1 MLAAVRLRGEVNVD
15 RKIKDTLS
23 LLKLH
28 KINHCVLVPDTP
40 SYRGMLQIV
49 KDYVAFGEVDPQIL
63 ATLIQKRARL
73 PGNEPLTD
81 DFVKENSKYG
91 SFEELSKAIVEGEA
105 SLGDLNLKPV
115 LRLHPPRGG
124 LKNIKWH
131 FSKGELGYQ
140 GKEINSLLNKMR

>member
-131 FSKGELGYQ
+131 FNKGELGYQ

>member
-1 MLAAVRLRGEVNVD
+1 MFAAVRLRGEVNVD

-49 KDYVAFGEVDPQIL
+49 KDYVAFGEVDPGVL
-63 ATLIQKRARL
+63 AKLLQKRAKMA
-73 PGNEPLTD
+73 GNKPLND
-81 DFVKENSKYG
+81 DFLRENSDFN
-91 SFEELSKAIVEGEA
+91 SFKELSQAIVEGKV
-105 SLGDLNLKPV
+105 SLDDLNLKPV
-115 LRLHPPRGG
+115 FRLHPPRGG

-140 GKEINSLLNKMR
+140 GEEINDLLHKMR